1 MNFECLYHQSI
12 PWFKRFVH
20 SICTSILF
28 ACREMVTQTNLL
40 GFFGKVID
48 RKRKSQTNITSFFK
62 KADQNHEK
70 NDDVIYVGS
79 MYFLLTIHSF
89 CNDYYFCLI

>member
-1 MNFECLYHQSI
+1 MLISSI
-12 PWFKRFVH
+12 YSAWFKRFVH
-20 SICTSILF
+20 FICATILSS
-28 ACREMVTQTNLL
+28 CREIATQTNLL
-40 GFFGKVID
+40 GFFGKVVN

-79 MYFLLTIHSF
+79 MYFLLTILLQDHAEDDPF
-89 CNDYYFCLI
+89 IL